1 MNFADFVIVE
11 SIQPNLTASNK
22 EDVLRELVSGLVQ
35 SGQIPEDQMDAV
47 CGTVLERENLGSTGI
62 GRGVAVPHAKHSA
75 VSRPVGTVGVSQ
87 RGIDFNSLDGAPVHL
102 LFALVS
108 PPERSA
114 DHLAVLEYVSRQLR
128 YDLFCKLVRQSTTAQ
143 EIWQI
148 LQEADETNGQA
159 FA

>member
-1 MNFADFVIVE
+1 MKFAEFLVVE
-11 SIQPNLTASNK
+11 SIQPNLTVTKK
-22 EDVLRELVSGLVQ
+22 EDVLRGLVGALVRT
-35 SGQIPEDQMDAV
+35 GQIPAAQAESV
-47 CGTVLERENLGSTGI
+47 CSTVLERENLGSTGI
-62 GRGVAVPHAKHSA
+62 GRGVALPHAKHKA
-75 VSRPVGTVGVSQ
+75 VSRPVGTVAVSRKGV
-87 RGIDFNSLDGAPVHL
+87 DFDSLDGEPVHL

-108 PPERSA
+108 PPDRSA

-128 YDLFCKLVRQSTTAQ
+128 NDLFCKLLRQAKSVE

>member
-1 MNFADFVIVE
+1 MKFADFVVTAA
-11 SIQPNLTASNK
+11 IQPALTSTDK
-22 EDVLRELVSGLVQ
+22 EGVLRELIGGLVQ
-35 SGQIPEDQMDAV
+35 AGQLADEQMTAV
-47 CGTVLERENLGSTGI
+47 CNTVLERERLGSTGI

-87 RGIDFNSLDGAPVHL
+87 QGVDFASLDGDPVHL
-102 LFALVS
+102 FFALVS

-128 YDLFCKLVRQSTTAQ
+128 HDLFCKVLRQAKTAD
-143 EIWQI
+143 EIRQI
-148 LQEADETNGQA
+148 LDEVDESDGRA

>member
-1 MNFADFVIVE
+1 MKFSDFMVVE
-11 SIQPNLTASNK
+11 SIQPNLTATHK
-22 EDVLRELVSGLVQ
+22 EDVLRELVEGLVQ
-35 SGQIPEDQMDAV
+35 AGQIADDKMLAV
-47 CGTVLERENLGSTGI
+47 CNTVLERENLGSTGI
-62 GRGVAVPHAKHSA
+62 GRGVAVPHAKNPA
-75 VSRPVGTVGVSQ
+75 ASRPVGTVGISQ
-87 RGIDFNSLDGAPVHL
+87 KGVDFDSLDGAPVHL

-128 YDLFCKLVRQSTTAQ
+128 HDLFCKLLRQSETAD

-148 LQEADETNGQA
+148 LLEADETNGQA

>member
-1 MNFADFVIVE
+1 MKFADFLIVE
-11 SIQPNLTASNK
+11 SIQPNLSATTK
-22 EDVLRELVSGLVQ
+22 EDVLRELVRGLVK
-35 SGQIPEDQMDAV
+35 SGQVPEDQADTV
-47 CGTVLERENLGSTGI
+47 CHTVLEREQLGSTGI

-75 VSRPVGTVGVSQ
+75 VSRPVGTVGVS
-87 RGIDFNSLDGAPVHL
+87 RNGVDFESLDGAPVHL

-114 DHLAVLEYVSRQLR
+114 DHLSVLEYVSRQLR
-128 YDLFCKLVRQSTTAQ
+128 NDLFCKLLRQSKSAE